1 MNFLRRQKSCIRQ
14 EIDPDEIFLDSTN
27 LPGLDVDQFEG
38 RIEKPISLG
47 TIITLSSVFL
57 LLMAVLLGKAWFLQA
72 KEGERFSELSKN
84 NSFDQT
90 VIYAERGAIFD
101 RNGNKLA
108 WNTIDPKE
116 PDFSARAYT
125 KDSGFG
131 HILGYIKYPTK
142 DKKGNYYQKNF
153 QGVSGLEKYFNDALQ
168 GSHGLKI
175 IQSNALGAV
184 DSESVIRPAIDGAN
198 LTLSVDAPV
207 QKKLHEAIAGLA
219 ERVGFSG
226 GGGIIMDIHT
236 GEVIALTSYPEYK
249 SLVMVEGS
257 DSKTISK
264 YLTDTR
270 KPLFNRVLSGLY
282 TPGSIVK
289 PYVALAALEEG
300 VISPETQILSTGSI
314 SIPNPY
320 DPKRKTTFM
329 DWKAHGLVDMRKA
342 IAVSSNVYF
351 YEIGGGFEGQKGVG
365 IEKLN
370 TYFSM
375 FGFGK
380 GTDDGFFASPKG
392 TVPSPTWKDRVFPGD
407 PWRIGDTY
415 FTSIGQYGFQV
426 TPLQMIRSIST
437 IANGGTYLAPS
448 ILKFSTS
455 TPIVSEEI
463 PVDSANFK
471 IVREG
476 MRQGALTGSASGL
489 NVPYVQIAAKT
500 GTAELGVS
508 KSFVNSWVT
517 GFFPYE
523 NPQYAFVV
531 VMERGPRTNIYGAT
545 YVMREL
551 FDWMNTYYPKYIT
564 GTKSKVVEDSTTP

>member
-1 MNFLRRQKSCIRQ
+1 MNFLRRQKSCIRH
-14 EIDPDEIFLDSTN
+14 EIDPDEIFLDSKN

-47 TIITLSSVFL
+47 TIISLSIIFSL
-57 LLMAVLLGKAWFLQA
+57 LLCVLLGKAWILQV
-72 KEGERFSELSKN
+72 KKGESFNTISQN
-84 NSFDQT
+84 NSLDKT

-101 RNGNKLA
+101 RNGVRLA
-108 WNTIDPKE
+108 WNSVDPEE
-116 PDFSARAYT
+116 PDFSTRVYT

-153 QGVSGLEKYFNDALQ
+153 QGVSGIEKYYNDQLQ

-184 DSESVIRPAIDGAN
+184 ESESVVRPASDGKN
-198 LTLSVDAPV
+198 LTLSIDAKV
-207 QKKLHEAIAGLA
+207 QKKLYEAIAGLA
-219 ERVGFSG
+219 DRVGFSG
-226 GGGIIMDIHT
+226 GGGVIMNIHT
-236 GEVIALTSYPEYK
+236 GEILALTSYPEYK
-249 SLVMVEGS
+249 SSIMVDGS
-257 DSKTISK
+257 DSKTISG
-264 YLTDTR
+264 YLTDKR

-300 VISPETQILSTGSI
+300 TIAPETQILSTGSI
-314 SIPNPY
+314 SVQNPY
-320 DPKRKTTFM
+320 DPTRKTVFM

-351 YEIGGGFEGQKGVG
+351 YEVGGGFGDQPGLG
-365 IEKLN
+365 IERLN
-370 TYFSM
+370 RYFSL
-375 FGFGK
+375 FGLGK

-392 TVPSPTWKDRVFPGD
+392 TIPSPIWKDKVFPGD

-426 TPLQMIRSIST
+426 TPFQMIRAVST
-437 IANGGTYLAPS
+437 IANGGTYLTPS
-448 ILKFSTS
+448 IFTVATG
-455 TPIVSEEI
+455 TPVISEQI
-463 PVDSANFK
+463 PINPAHFK

-476 MRQGALTGSASGL
+476 MREGALIGSASGL
-489 NVPYVQIAAKT
+489 NVEYMKIAAKT

-508 KSFVNSWVT
+508 KSFVNSWVA

-545 YVMREL
+545 FVMREL
-551 FDWMNTYYPKYIT
+551 FDWMHTVYPKYIESAEPK
-564 GTKSKVVEDSTTP
+564 GLNDFIIR